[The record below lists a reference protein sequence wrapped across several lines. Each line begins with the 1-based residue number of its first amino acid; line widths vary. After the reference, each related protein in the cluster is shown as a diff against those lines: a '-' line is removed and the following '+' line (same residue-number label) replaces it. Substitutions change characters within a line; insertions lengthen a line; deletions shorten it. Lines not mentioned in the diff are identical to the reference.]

1 MAISA
6 KAHGKHARAIAS
18 ATATFAKKLAPAPPR
33 PGETCMPFRPRR
45 IHSATTLA
53 GSADFSRSSLS
64 AIGATISFANLPAI
78 VTSERSAEVSGSAN
92 PAGPSEG

>member
-18 ATATFAKKLAPAPPR
+18 ATATFAKKFVPAPPR
-33 PGETCMPFRPRR
+33 PGETCMPFSPRR

-53 GSADFSRSSLS
+53 CDIVEKDDAPFASS
-64 AIGATISFANLPAI
+64 IVPLPA
-78 VTSERSAEVSGSAN
+78 SLFASL
-92 PAGPSEG
+92 